1 MWIALRVDRRLWNAV
16 LGCNLKKT
24 QNGLHLFSRQNSQ
37 HHSNPSLCPNHSCQR
52 SWSWPGLWRPARSS
66 RINTK
71 KDVLFIIRDW
81 NAKVGKQELP
91 GVTGKFGLGVQNE
104 ARQRLT
110 EFCQE
115 DTLVIAKHPFP
126 TTQETTLYMD
136 ITKWSIPKSDC
147 LYSLHSKMEK
157 LYTVSKNKTW
167 GWLWLISS
175 APYCKI

>member
-1 MWIALRVDRRLWNAV
+1 MQSQKW
-16 LGCNLKKT
+16 
-24 QNGLHLFSRQNSQ
+24 QNDLCAFSRQNSQ

-52 SWSWPGLWRPARSS
+52 SWSWPDLWRPARSS

-147 LYSLHSKMEK
+147 LYSLHSKIEK

-167 GWLWLISS
+167 SWLSLRLW
-175 APYCKI
+175 AFYCKIAA